1 MGQLAQLG
9 ERFGDFV
16 QGVVTECDEVVVA
29 VRRGVC
35 SCPSKVVGE
44 AEQAL
49 LRAVVQVS
57 FQLAA
62 PFVASGDDPGP

>member
-9 ERFGDFV
+9 ECFGDFV
-16 QGVVTECDEVVVA
+16 QGVVKECDEVVVA
-29 VRRGVC
+29 LRRGVC

-49 LRAVVQVS
+49 ELSRKK
-57 FQLAA
+57 
-62 PFVASGDDPGP
+62 DPLSADLVRMMLVP